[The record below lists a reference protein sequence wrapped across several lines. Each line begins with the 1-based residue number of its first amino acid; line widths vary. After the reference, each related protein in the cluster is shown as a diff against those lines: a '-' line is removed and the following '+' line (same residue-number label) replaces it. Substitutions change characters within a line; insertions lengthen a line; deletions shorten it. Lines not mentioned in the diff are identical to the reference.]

1 MRRTLAVLVLIA
13 LSVGMAKTSD
23 DEAAFPPLKV
33 NKVTPDIDVSG
44 LFVGDDKPVGRVDF
58 SRIDPKNDV
67 RLTKL
72 KDSQPTR
79 VGVLSYYANKGGGYT
94 FMEGED
100 MLFYSLPYLPTRDK
114 CPVMWT
120 VNGGPM
126 QTRVVVTLDLFSIG
140 TTKMPDGG
148 QTVYRS
154 EMKEILT
161 GIWRRED
168 IPIADWSREVPYAR
182 CRLTLFDDDRE
193 TRLKLKSIVPVL
205 EHGEHGR

>member
-1 MRRTLAVLVLIA
+1 MRRTLTVVVLIMVA
-13 LSVGMAKTSD
+13 VGIAKASD
-23 DEAAFPPLKV
+23 DKPAFPPLKAS
-33 NKVTPDIDVSG
+33 KLTPDIDVSG

-58 SRIDPKNDV
+58 SMIDPKNDV
-67 RLTKL
+67 RLTKP

-94 FMEGED
+94 FMEGEN

-114 CPVMWT
+114 CPVMVT
-120 VNGGPM
+120 VNGGTM
-126 QTRVVVTLDLFSIG
+126 QTRVAVTLDLFSIG

-182 CRLTLFDDDRE
+182 CRLTLFDDDHE

-205 EHGEHGR
+205 ERAEHAR